1 MVENSDLRE
10 SLKSMQ
16 TELVNLL
23 NHHDD
28 YENENNTEV
37 SNLSHNFVLCCYPF
51 VFINIRIW
59 RSFRATLATSIKPSS
74 LNLTRFSITREVQV
88 LEKKFKNKFTQET
101 HFPAHPSPE
110 IHMSAFSNLRPGV
123 ILPLFFERRSPT
135 FSLLKKKKKGTPDH
149 RLLILRLFAKTGNS
163 NFCAVLNSW
172 IRINLQLGGRY
183 LLTVVVFDHMKVLS
197 YSTYVFV
204 KLQDFKDYTGYKFD
218 SWRGWKL
225 TL

>member
-1 MVENSDLRE
+1 MYVFFFLALIQELMVENSDLRE

-16 TELVNLL
+16 TELVDLL
-23 NHHDD
+23 NHHNDD

-37 SNLSHNFVLCCYPF
+37 SNLSHNLFCVVILLFY
-51 VFINIRIW
+51 IRIW

-74 LNLTRFSITREVQV
+74 LNLTRFSVTREVQV

-135 FSLLKKKKKGTPDH
+135 FSLLKKKK
-149 RLLILRLFAKTGNS
+149 RNAWSQVI
-163 NFCAVLNSW
+163 
-172 IRINLQLGGRY
+172 
-183 LLTVVVFDHMKVLS
+183 
-197 YSTYVFV
+197 
-204 KLQDFKDYTGYKFD
+204 D
-218 SWRGWKL
+218 S
-225 TL
+225 